1 MIMALERPV
10 VTHAPHIRDRETV
23 PGIMKGVLLA
33 LVPAIIAATLI
44 FGWISLVLIAVC
56 AAACI
61 LTEFFWMLLR
71 YKEAGYIVQDFSAA
85 LTGVLLALTLPPTTP
100 IWMAILGSVVAI
112 TIGKQIFGGLGFN
125 IFNPALIGRAFLTMS
140 FPVAMT
146 DWVLDGQTTATPLE
160 GAPASYLELFLG
172 NIGGSLGET
181 SALALLL
188 GAAYLLYRQLID
200 WRLPAGY
207 LGAVLVLALVIGE
220 DPLFHLMAG
229 GLLLGAIFMLTD
241 PVTSP
246 LTRRGRWVYAVAAG
260 ILVFMIRVWGD
271 APGGVLYSILIM
283 NMAVPL
289 LDRFLPDKV
298 FGEVKAK

>member
-10 VTHAPHIRDRETV
+10 VTPAPHIRDRETV
-23 PGIMKGVLLA
+23 PGIMIGVIIA

-61 LTEFFWMLLR
+61 LTEYFWMLLR

-125 IFNPALIGRAFLTMS
+125 IFNPALIGRGFLTMS
-140 FPVAMT
+140 FPAAMT

-160 GAPASYLELFLG
+160 GAQASYLELFLG

-181 SALALLL
+181 SALALLV

-207 LGAVLVLALVIGE
+207 LGAVLVLALVFGE

-246 LTRRGRWVYAVAAG
+246 LTRRGRWVYAVTAG
-260 ILVFMIRVWGD
+260 ILVFLIRVWGD

>member
-1 MIMALERPV
+1 MAPDRPV

-23 PGIMKGVLLA
+23 PGIMGGVLLA
-33 LVPAIIAATLI
+33 LVPAIIAATLV
-44 FGWISLVLIAVC
+44 FGWVSLVLIAVC
-56 AAACI
+56 GAVCI
-61 LTEFFWMLLR
+61 LTEYFWMALR
-71 YKEAGYIVQDFSAA
+71 HKEAGLIVQDFSAA

-125 IFNPALIGRAFLTMS
+125 IFNPALIGRAFLTIS
-140 FPVAMT
+140 FPAAMT
-146 DWVLDGQTTATPLE
+146 DWVLDGQTTATPLG
-160 GAPASYLELFLG
+160 GAQASYLDLFLG

-188 GAAYLLYRQLID
+188 GAAYLVYRQLID

-207 LGAVLVLALVIGE
+207 LGAVLVLALVLGE
-220 DPLFHLMAG
+220 DPLLQLLAG

-260 ILVFMIRVWGD
+260 VLVFMIRVWGD